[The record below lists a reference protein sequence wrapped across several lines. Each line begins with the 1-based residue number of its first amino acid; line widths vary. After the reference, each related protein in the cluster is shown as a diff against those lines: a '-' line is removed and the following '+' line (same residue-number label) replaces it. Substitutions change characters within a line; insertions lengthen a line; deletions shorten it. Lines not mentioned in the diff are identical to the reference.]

1 MVFSHGQ
8 MAGDMKV
15 ITSMTRKK
23 AKAFSIGKLFLIYKP
38 IKIGLMAESTMA
50 TGKTESNMASV
61 FTHQQLERPR
71 KESGVKV
78 KE

>member
-15 ITSMTRKK
+15 TTSMTRKK

-50 TGKTESNMASV
+50 TGKTESNTA
-61 FTHQQLERPR
+61 
-71 KESGVKV
+71 
-78 KE
+78 